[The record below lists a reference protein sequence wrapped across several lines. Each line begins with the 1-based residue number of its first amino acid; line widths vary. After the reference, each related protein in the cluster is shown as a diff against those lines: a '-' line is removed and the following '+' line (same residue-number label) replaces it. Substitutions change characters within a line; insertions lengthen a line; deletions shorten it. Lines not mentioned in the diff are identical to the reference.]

1 MNEPRPFMFRM
12 EHIAV
17 TGIARGISLLRWE
30 TACRIGARLGATG
43 YAPLGIRR
51 EVAERQIAAAF
62 PEKTGSEVRAIAR
75 ASFEHLGRSAAEV
88 ALLPKLG
95 RRGVL
100 DLVVEVEGWEVGQA
114 ALAKG
119 RGAVLVA
126 GHHGNWELLGAYL
139 AARGVPIDAVVRRMA
154 NPLFD
159 AYLNETRAKLGI
171 TVIRDEDAVKQIPR
185 SFREGRMVGL
195 LSDQGVKGLAS
206 TFVPFFGRP
215 AKTPRGA
222 AVFGLRFDT
231 PIVFAGAIRRPDGK
245 YRVVVEPVTI
255 TPSGDKDQDVDA
267 MVERFSQILEKWV
280 RRYPEQYLWQ
290 HRRWRR
296 QPPDTPPELGDPTQ
310 MTAHAV

>member
-1 MNEPRPFMFRM
+1 MNEPRPVMDRM

-17 TGIARGISLLRWE
+17 TGIARSLSLLPWE
-30 TACRIGARLGATG
+30 AACRIGARLGAMG

-62 PEKTGSEVRAIAR
+62 PEKQAAEVRSIAR
-75 ASFEHLGRSAAEV
+75 ASFAHLGRSAVET

-95 RRGVL
+95 SRGIL
-100 DLVVEVEGWEVGQA
+100 DLVVEVEGWNVVEDAV
-114 ALAKG
+114 AKR
-119 RGAVLVA
+119 RGVVLVA
-126 GHHGNWELLGAYL
+126 GHHGNWELLGAYI

-159 AYLNETRAKLGI
+159 AYLNETRAKLGV
-171 TVIRDEDAVKQIPR
+171 TVIRDEDAVKRVPR
-185 SFREGRMVGL
+185 SFREGRMVAL

-222 AVFGLRFDT
+222 AVFALRFDT
-231 PIVFAGAIRRPDGK
+231 PIVFAGAIRRADGK
-245 YRVVVEPVTI
+245 YRIVVEPVSI
-255 TPSGDKDQDVDA
+255 TQSGDKDRDIDA
-267 MVERFSQILEKWV
+267 MIERFSQILEKWV
-280 RRYPEQYLWQ
+280 RRFPEQYLWQ

-296 QPPDTPPELGDPTQ
+296 QPPDTPPELRDPASV
-310 MTAHAV
+310 TAHAL